1 MQPSKQIS
9 PVKVKK
15 SVSVAAIFKQKP
27 QKAKGDLVNP
37 KRAINDTK
45 AVDSNAVDDRAP
57 HFKSRSSSR
66 TPKKAGSKL
75 SKKSDLHPLAV
86 AFKSMFVGPDIH
98 FRWLIDTDT
107 SDEYRR
113 HLYRSTTLKINTTLE
128 SLLTHLYEASLQP
141 VSSDPANSDASP
153 LRLTVPA
160 KYERKALKLYQ
171 PFSAY
176 KVGLTHTNTDGTRIQ
191 LMSTLESRMAD
202 YDEYIAKHKAELV
215 QLKADWEA
223 IVGEVWKLGVQCLGE
238 ELMESML
245 FTDKDGMDLSSP
257 TTRAE
262 SMLFVPEQ
270 GSSPRPR
277 TKKRVTFD
285 TPGAEKN
292 LPEATN
298 SALAFLYQPTRV
310 RLAPV
315 PAAPAMS
322 KKEVEDLEKQ
332 VEELGQKELEEY
344 RKAERDYSIYWQK
357 KNKRLAQVLAED
369 WVLRDGVMGE
379 CCMRT

>member
-1 MQPSKQIS
+1 M
-9 PVKVKK
+9 
-15 SVSVAAIFKQKP
+15 
-27 QKAKGDLVNP
+27 
-37 KRAINDTK
+37 
-45 AVDSNAVDDRAP
+45 
-57 HFKSRSSSR
+57 
-66 TPKKAGSKL
+66 
-75 SKKSDLHPLAV
+75 
-86 AFKSMFVGPDIH
+86 
-98 FRWLIDTDT
+98 
-107 SDEYRR
+107 
-113 HLYRSTTLKINTTLE
+113 LE
-128 SLLTHLYEASLQP
+128 SLLTHLYETSLQP
-141 VSSDPANSDASP
+141 VSSDSANGDASP

-171 PFSAY
+171 PISAY

-223 IVGEVWKLGVQCLGE
+223 IVGEIWKLGVQCLGE
-238 ELMESML
+238 ELMEPTL
-245 FTDKDGMDLSSP
+245 FTDKDGMELSSP
-257 TTRAE
+257 STRTE

-270 GSSPRPR
+270 GTSPRPR

-285 TPGAEKN
+285 TPDDEDE
-292 LPEATN
+292 LPGATN

-315 PAAPAMS
+315 PAAPAMP
-322 KKEVEDLEKQ
+322 KKEVENLEKQ

-369 WVLRDGVMGE
+369 
-379 CCMRT
+379 